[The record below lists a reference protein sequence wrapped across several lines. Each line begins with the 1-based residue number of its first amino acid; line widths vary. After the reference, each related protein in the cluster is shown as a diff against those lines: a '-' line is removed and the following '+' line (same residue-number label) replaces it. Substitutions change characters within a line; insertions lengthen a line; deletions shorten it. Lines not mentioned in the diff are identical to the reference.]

1 MIKHTVAIALLATP
15 SVADDK
21 QKVTNVYVEDHY
33 STYYEFVTDVERVC
47 NKVNIPVYGTKERS
61 ATAGDVLGGA
71 LIGGLLGGTASGKD
85 EGAALGAF
93 IGGVIAGE
101 SKKKETVVIGY
112 REEVKCDNV
121 TKDRKVE
128 RVQYD
133 YSSITFTLNGDTYS
147 VVFSK

>member
-1 MIKHTVAIALLATP
+1 
-15 SVADDK
+15 
-21 QKVTNVYVEDHY
+21 
-33 STYYEFVTDVERVC
+33 
-47 NKVNIPVYGTKERS
+47 
-61 ATAGDVLGGA
+61 VLGGA

-121 TKDRKVE
+121 TTDRKVE
-128 RVQYD
+128 RIQYD
-133 YSSITFTLNGDTYS
+133 YSIITFTVNGETYS
-147 VVFSK
+147 IAFDK